1 MDTIHPLTVEVH
13 CALVSSRYPWLKRCN
28 ERIVEAVID
37 LIEAKAREEEEK
49 GLDTLYVLQNASGW
63 TATQMTRSDFCYT
76 FNTYAPTYTDFVS
89 RGEVVNGVIEFTDRT
104 VAVDYLDQLLEE
116 GDITEEQYDE
126 LVREF

>member
-1 MDTIHPLTVEVH
+1 M
-13 CALVSSRYPWLKRCN
+13 VSSRYPWLKRCN